1 MRTEFRAMCLL
12 ACALALGSLGLSQ
25 SAASPAP
32 ASKHKTDPHVDKRTG
47 PGKQMGKGGKDIGVG
62 VAKGTGDLA
71 KGTAGGVGNLARG
84 NFGGAGASLGKGAGG
99 MGKNVGVGTVK
110 GTAKIGKG
118 VGRELKKL

>member
-1 MRTEFRAMCLL
+1 MRNGSKAMFLL
-12 ACALALGSLGLSQ
+12 ACTLAVGSLGLSQ

-32 ASKHKTDPHVDKRTG
+32 GSTHKKDSHVAKRTG
-47 PGKQMGKGGKDIGVG
+47 PGKQMGNGGKDIGVG
-62 VAKGTGDLA
+62 VAKGTGSLA

>member
-1 MRTEFRAMCLL
+1 MRNEFRVMCLL
-12 ACALALGSLGLSQ
+12 ACTLAVGSLGLSQ

-32 ASKHKTDPHVDKRTG
+32 ASTHKTDSHVAKRTG
-47 PGKQMGKGGKDIGVG
+47 PGKQMGNGGKDIGVG

-71 KGTAGGVGNLARG
+71 KGTAGSVGNLARG
-84 NFGGAGASLGKGAGG
+84 NFAGAGASLGKGAGG

-110 GTAKIGKG
+110 GSAKIGKG